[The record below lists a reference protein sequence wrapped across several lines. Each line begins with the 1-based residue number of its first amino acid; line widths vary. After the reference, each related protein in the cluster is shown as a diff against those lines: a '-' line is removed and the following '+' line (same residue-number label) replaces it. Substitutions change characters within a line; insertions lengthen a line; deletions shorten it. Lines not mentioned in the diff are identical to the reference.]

1 MSKRPGGGRPLGH
14 DSIGDKIQRYRK
26 ILLLISMP
34 LLLVTFIIYVMPKHC
49 KYSISNRKVL
59 PTSLRSQASYAVIF
73 YAGSSGSRI
82 HVFNFDGNLDLVPI
96 GGNLE
101 LFLHVF
107 LC

>member
-14 DSIGDKIQRYRK
+14 DSIGDKIQ
-26 ILLLISMP
+26 
-34 LLLVTFIIYVMPKHC
+34 
-49 KYSISNRKVL
+49 
-59 PTSLRSQASYAVIF
+59 RSQASYAVIF